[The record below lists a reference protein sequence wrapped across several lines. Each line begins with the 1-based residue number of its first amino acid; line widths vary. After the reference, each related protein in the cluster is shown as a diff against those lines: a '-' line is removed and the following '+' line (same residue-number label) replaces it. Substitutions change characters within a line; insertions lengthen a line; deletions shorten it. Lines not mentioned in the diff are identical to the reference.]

1 MNTRTE
7 PHNDPVSILLGAA
20 MDIREAHKPDADG
33 GCPGAEYC
41 SEDLAGG
48 CLPYRTAET
57 VLDLWADRSYLK
69 PTGTANPDG
78 SHAMWTDL
86 DQHRG

>member
-1 MNTRTE
+1 MKTKTD
-7 PHNDPVSILLGAA
+7 PYHDPVRILLDAA
-20 MDIREAHKPDADG
+20 MDIREAHQPDADG
-33 GCPGAEYC
+33 GCPRAECC

-69 PTGTANPDG
+69 PTGTTAQVP
-78 SHAMWTDL
+78 L
-86 DQHRG
+86 RR